1 MTKNDLVVYHFLTFI
16 FDFFLIDVGA
26 SVLLFGLLSQAG
38 SFTRHG
44 GAGGQEVGKTAECYK
59 HVVYRRKAWLRIR
72 TGSRLSG
79 QQPVLETSHI
89 RFVAES
95 AVISRSTIRN
105 LNLSAIAGVWLRP
118 AAVNMGNMREQ
129 SFKKQKEHGDQF
141 GHLHS
146 RLLLVIGV

>member
-1 MTKNDLVVYHFLTFI
+1 MLVRESFCL
-16 FDFFLIDVGA
+16 DFHLRLA
-26 SVLLFGLLSQAG
+26 LLQDTGG
-38 SFTRHG
+38 GRG
-44 GAGGQEVGKTAECYK
+44 GAGGQGVGKTAECCK

-79 QQPVLETSHI
+79 QQPVLETSHT
-89 RFVAES
+89 RFVAPS

-105 LNLSAIAGVWLRP
+105 LNLSAITGVWLRP